1 MVIDA
6 SPEENA
12 MQRHHWML
20 DLARR
25 ASLMLMLVA
34 VPVLAIAADAYPN
47 RPIRLLVGV
56 PPGGAND
63 LVARVVAQQLG
74 EQLGQS
80 IVVENR
86 GGAGGNIA
94 ADYVAKSPPDGY
106 TLFLSVIGTMAIN
119 PSLYPSLPFDSMRD
133 FATISQLTSMPNV
146 MLVHPSIP
154 AKTVKEFIAYAKE
167 HPGKI
172 NFASGGS
179 GTATHLAAELFKT
192 MAGIDMVHVPYKGNG
207 PATIDLLSGRVAV
220 MFDQIAT
227 ALPNVRDGRLRALG
241 VSTASRSPAAPDLP
255 TIAESGLPGYDV
267 TTWHGLVAPAGTP
280 RPIIERLHDEVVKA
294 LASPAVRDKFAAAG
308 IVPVSSTPEEF
319 AAFTQAEINRW
330 RGVVKASGAT
340 VQ

>member
-1 MVIDA
+1 VKSQQSIPGILRLA
-6 SPEENA
+6 LFALLIAVSPGA
-12 MQRHHWML
+12 A
-20 DLARR
+20 LA
-25 ASLMLMLVA
+25 
-34 VPVLAIAADAYPN
+34 DTYPSH
-47 RPIRLLVGV
+47 PIRLLVGV

-63 LVARVVAQQLG
+63 LVARVVAQQLT
-74 EQLGQS
+74 EQMGQS
-80 IVVENR
+80 VIVENR
-86 GGAGGNIA
+86 AGAGGNIA

-119 PSLYPSLPFDSMRD
+119 PSLYKTMTFDSIKD
-133 FATISQLTSMPNV
+133 FAPISQLTSMPQV

-154 AKTVKEFIAYAKE
+154 ATTVREFIAYAKS
-167 HPGKI
+167 HPGQI

-179 GTATHLAAELFKT
+179 GTATHLAAELFKS

-207 PATIDLLSGRVAV
+207 PATVDLLSGRVTV

-227 ALPNVRDGRLRALG
+227 ALPSVRDGRLRALG
-241 VSTASRSPAAPDLP
+241 VSTAQRSPAAPDIP

-280 RPIIERLHDEVVKA
+280 RPIIDRLHAEVVKA
-294 LASPAVRDKFAAAG
+294 LNSPSVRDKFKAAG

-319 AAFTQAEINRW
+319 AAFTQRELDRW
-330 RGVVKASGAT
+330 RIVVKASGAT